1 MQDYHDWFV
10 DIDSEQVVR
19 SFAQRMVLLLVCWM
33 HLEQLGDRHHLARQ
47 EHTFESLEIYRC
59 NKCH

>member
-19 SFAQRMVLLLVCWM
+19 SFAQRMVLLLVCLM
-33 HLEQLGDRHHLARQ
+33 HLEQLGDKHHLVHLEQ
-47 EHTFESLEIYRC
+47 IFEFPVNDRC